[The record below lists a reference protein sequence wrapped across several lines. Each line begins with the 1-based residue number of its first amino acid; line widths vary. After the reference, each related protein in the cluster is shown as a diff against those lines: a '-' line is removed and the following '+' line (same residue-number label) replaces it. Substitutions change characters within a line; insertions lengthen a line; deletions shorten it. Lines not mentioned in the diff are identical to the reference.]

1 METRSS
7 AEAEFLAMAL
17 GICELLWK
25 KMILQDLKIKSE
37 GTMWLYW
44 DNKSAINIVHNPA
57 QNARTKHIEVDSYS
71 IKEKVDN
78 VLICISYVLTTTSR
92 YSY

>member
-1 METRSS
+1 
-7 AEAEFLAMAL
+7 
-17 GICELLWK
+17 
-25 KMILQDLKIKSE
+25 
-37 GTMWLYW
+37 MWLYW